1 MFVYQVVGLS
11 GGVRKYDSV
20 EELVANHKQVGVV
33 EGSWL
38 REELQGQPE
47 LEGLL
52 GGMYDGV
59 NKDGK
64 HVIRYETQDAYDMYS
79 R

>member
-20 EELVANHKQVGVV
+20 EELVANHEQDGVV

-38 REELQGQPE
+38 REELQGQPT
-47 LEGLL
+47 LKGLL